1 MENALIS
8 VIVPVYNADRYLNK
22 CIFSILNQ
30 TYKNIEIILI
40 NDGSVDNSLNL
51 CMGFAKIDKRVKV
64 FNQDNEGVDVAR
76 NVGINVSRG
85 DYLAFVDS
93 DDYLESSMIEKLVD
107 AIEKQNADLALCK
120 YKKVYQ
126 NKVICCDEKNLIN
139 CTGKVLLSNYINFNF
154 KYKKNIIQT
163 DNIMSCV
170 WRGLYKRNYVKK
182 IKFEGHY
189 CEDLLF
195 NINYIQPNFKIA
207 VVNEYLYNYF
217 QHEDSALH
225 RVNLDNFKKKIVVY
239 KNIVGKICDK
249 IDPESLKKFKF
260 YIYKA
265 LYIEAIKLNGEGL
278 RFLHKD
284 DVISKFNSKENL
296 QVFNKQTKSLKTKIS
311 NYLIYKDREK
321 ILKLLY

>member
-107 AIEKQNADLALCK
+107 AIEKQNADLVLCK
-120 YKKVYQ
+120 YKKVYP
-126 NKVICCDEKNLIN
+126 NKIIYCDEINLVN
-139 CTGKVLLSNYINFNF
+139 CNGQELLNNYINFNYR
-154 KYKKNIIQT
+154 YKKNIIKT
-163 DNIMSCV
+163 DNVMSCV
-170 WRGLYKRNYVKK
+170 WRSLYKRDCIKK
-182 IKFEGHY
+182 IKFKGNY

-217 QHEDSALH
+217 QHENSALH
-225 RVNLDNFKKKIVVY
+225 HLNLSNFKKKMEIYKTIV
-239 KNIVGKICDK
+239 KEIQHK
-249 IDPESLKKFKF
+249 IDSENLKKFQF

-265 LYIEAIKLNGEGL
+265 LYIEAVKLKDEGL
-278 RFLHKD
+278 RSLYQD
-284 DVISKFNSKENL
+284 DIISKFNSKENFCA
-296 QVFNKQTKSLKTKIS
+296 FNKQTRSLKTRIS
-311 NYLIYKDREK
+311 NYLVYKNRK
-321 ILKLLY
+321 GILKMLY